1 MKITNTLAR
10 LSDDE
15 LLCRLSALLKKSRNA
30 EVELIAHIAEVDA
43 RRLYAREA
51 TSSMFAYCT
60 ERLHLSE
67 GETFL
72 RIQVARATRRH
83 PMLLDMLADGLL
95 HLTGLAKLVPHLTP
109 DNRDDLLKRAIHKS
123 KREIEELVAE
133 LQPRPDVLVSVR
145 KLPGRPIPEP
155 RPDEVDA
162 AGARRQPH
170 SGPMEKNEPRLDE
183 VERPA
188 VSGGSRQAPIQ
199 VIAPE
204 RYKVQFTASAELRDK
219 LARLQALMH
228 ASVPDGDLAAIIEQ
242 AVSEKLERLEAKRF
256 GKTKKPR
263 KTLGQTDTRA
273 VSRTVPAAVRRSVH
287 ARDGGRCTFLDGR
300 GRRCTA
306 RRHLEFHHHDAPYG
320 RGGDHSPDNIRLMC
334 RAHNALLAEREYG
347 KEWMGQFRGVAS
359 AGPT

>member
-15 LLCRLSALLKKSRNA
+15 LLGRLSALLKNSRHV

-109 DNRDDLLKRAIHKS
+109 DNRDELLQRATHKS
-123 KREIEELVAE
+123 KREIEALLAE
-133 LQPRPDVLVSVR
+133 LQPRPDVLASVR
-145 KLPGRPIPEP
+145 KLPGRPIPQP
-155 RPDEVDA
+155 RPDEVEA
-162 AGARRQPH
+162 AGAEPQLQ
-170 SGPMEKNEPRLDE
+170 SGPKEKNERRLDA

-188 VSGGSRQAPIQ
+188 VSRCPRQTPIQ

-204 RYKVQFTASAELRDK
+204 RYRVQFTASAELRDK
-219 LARLQALMH
+219 LTRLQALMH

-242 AVSEKLERLEAKRF
+242 AVSEKLERLEAKRY

-263 KTLGQTDTRA
+263 KTLAQTATRA
-273 VSRTVPAAVRRSVH
+273 ASRSIPAAVRRSVH
-287 ARDGGRCTFLDGR
+287 ARDGERCTFLAGR

-320 RGGDHSPDNIRLMC
+320 RGGDHGPGNIRLMC
-334 RAHNALLAEREYG
+334 RAHNLLQAEVDYG
-347 KEWMGQFRGVAS
+347 KEWMGQFLPRVRQS
-359 AGPT
+359 RR